1 MFYPFPKLI
10 SKTFLLMFL
19 FCVIGKV
26 EAFEI
31 LAIGTSNTNCKNVD
45 RALIFSAHLER
56 LLIEDGFQ
64 DVKVINAGVNGDT
77 PFWMSRRL
85 VSSVKSETKLV
96 LLEPGPNEKNKARS
110 LEDSAKM
117 LSYLK
122 ELKMPT
128 IYVSNGDIQK
138 FDEAKEFAERFGA
151 SIYGDFARQIPR
163 TPEFR
168 QFDDPGAKPGHL
180 TAQGCELWAKNILP
194 LVKKVLVD
202 NGIK

>member
-1 MFYPFPKLI
+1 MFYPLPKLI

-96 LLEPGPNEKNKARS
+96 LLEPGPNEKNKARN

-128 IYVSNGDIQK
+128 IYISNGEIQN
-138 FDEAKEFAERFGA
+138 FNEAKEFAEKFGA
-151 SIYGDFARQIPR
+151 DYYGGFARGLPV

-202 NGIK
+202 SGIK